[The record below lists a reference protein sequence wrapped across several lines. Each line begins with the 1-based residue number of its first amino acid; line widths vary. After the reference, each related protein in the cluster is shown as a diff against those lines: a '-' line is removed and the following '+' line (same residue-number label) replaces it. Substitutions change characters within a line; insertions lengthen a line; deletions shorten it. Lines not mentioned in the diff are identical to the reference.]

1 MKSSAPS
8 YVVWP
13 WHAAQCI
20 CIAIDV
26 SSLAIARHKALP
38 EISDCFIRVLYNYLY
53 KYKYSKIKQK
63 PIAKQWT

>member
-20 CIAIDV
+20 AIDV
-26 SSLAIARHKALP
+26 SSLAIARRRALP
-38 EISDCFIRVLYNYLY
+38 EIIRVLYNYLY
-53 KYKYSKIKQK
+53 ISTNTVK
-63 PIAKQWT
+63 